1 MGMDAKEV
9 WNKLIK
15 TNWWEKFLKFVFE
28 GLRKIHVWIA
38 TLIYKVRQFMADGEW
53 TKQHFS
59 FVKEGNKFRFVVK
72 SHEEFVSDVEFAID
86 KYKGKRWGK
95 KFIKFVLEQALSGC
109 NFVIFESDGLFVQF
123 WTAKGRLEMDIP
135 LIKGNGLRKYYY
147 TVMGLLTDM
156 NYFKYPF
163 TRTGIPTFLKVP
175 EHYTFRVDEMDDFTK
190 ITGYFGKR
198 TDQAV
203 EFVGRMFREV
213 YEVKSKL
220 LEIKVG

>member
-1 MGMDAKEV
+1 MGMDGKEL

-15 TNWWEKFLKFVFE
+15 TNWWEKFLRLVFVS
-28 GLRKIHVWIA
+28 LRKIHVWIA

-72 SHEEFVSDVEFAID
+72 SHEEFVSDVEIAIAS
-86 KYKGKRWGK
+86 YKGKRCGK
-95 KFIKFVLEQALSGC
+95 KFISFVLEQAMSGC

-135 LIKGNGLRKYYY
+135 LVKGNGLKKYYY
-147 TVMGLLTDM
+147 AVIGLLTDM

-163 TRTGIPTFLKVP
+163 TRTGMPTFLKVP
-175 EHYTFRVDEMDDFTK
+175 EHYTFRVDEVDDYTK
-190 ITGYFGKR
+190 ITGYFDKR

-203 EFVGRMFREV
+203 EFVDRLFSEV
-213 YEVKSKL
+213 YEVKGRSLK
-220 LEIKVG
+220 ISVG